1 MAEAHIAAETR
12 TEFGKGAARRT
23 RRAGKIPAV
32 LYGHGTDPQ
41 HLALPELEFKRIVR
55 EQGRNAVLTID
66 IAGSPQLALTKTVVA
81 HPIRPYIE
89 HVDLLVI
96 RRGEKVT
103 VDVAWSSPAMPRP
116 AAWSRR
122 SSTRSRW
129 SATSRASPSRSRSR
143 SRALAIGTQIHA
155 GDLTLPA
162 NTDAARRCRA
172 ARRQRRR
179 GHRGRRGRGARGG
192 GDRRRGRGR
201 DRHGGRA
208 GSPRPTRRSDG
219 DAGPRPGGRARQPRA
234 RSTPTPAT
242 TSASAWSNCSP
253 PGPVAGGSRATS
265 PTPTCWRAASPGG
278 GWCWQAAHVHERVG
292 RAGGRAGPLLR
303 RASSS
308 WCTTTSTSAS
318 ASCA

>member
-55 EQGRNAVLTID
+55 EQGRNAVITID

-103 VDVAWSSPAMPRP
+103 VDVALVVTGDAAPGSLVTQELNTLEVECDVSSIPEQIEVSVEDAR
-116 AAWSRR
+116 
-122 SSTRSRW
+122 
-129 SATSRASPSRSRSR
+129 
-143 SRALAIGTQIHA
+143 IGTQIHA

-162 NTDAARRCRA
+162 NTTLRADPELLVVNVVAATEADAGEEPEA
-172 ARRQRRR
+172 AETDAEAE
-179 GHRGRRGRGARGG
+179 GET
-192 GDRRRGRGR
+192 DTE
-201 DRHGGRA
+201 A
-208 GSPRPTRRSDG
+208 GSEE
-219 DAGPRPGGRARQPRA
+219 
-234 RSTPTPAT
+234 
-242 TSASAWSNCSP
+242 SAAD
-253 PGPVAGGSRATS
+253 
-265 PTPTCWRAASPGG
+265 
-278 GWCWQAAHVHERVG
+278 EEE
-292 RAGGRAGPLLR
+292 
-303 RASSS
+303 
-308 WCTTTSTSAS
+308 
-318 ASCA
+318 